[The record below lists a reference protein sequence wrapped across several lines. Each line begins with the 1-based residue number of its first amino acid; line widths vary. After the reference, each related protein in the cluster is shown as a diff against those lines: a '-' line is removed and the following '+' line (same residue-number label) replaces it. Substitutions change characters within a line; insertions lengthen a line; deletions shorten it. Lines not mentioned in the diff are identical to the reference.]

1 MPNMKVT
8 REEVYVDEE
17 IPKCCWNYAWN
28 CSLALG
34 GSEGRAL
41 SQCPPPRSPLHLAL
55 ICRKRLELLNPQ
67 GAAESRL

>member
-1 MPNMKVT
+1 MPNTKVT
-8 REEVYVDEE
+8 WEEVYVDEE

-41 SQCPPPRSPLHLAL
+41 FQCPPHQVSPAL
-55 ICRKRLELLNPQ
+55 NTYLQETAR
-67 GAAESRL
+67 ASESAGRC